1 MLGPVDA
8 NGAHGF
14 VRSVGHGRRRLSL
27 NERQWELLCSIQDM
41 LGGILQNMDIDEY
54 HAPAP
59 WLLENLWHSI
69 EAIKG
74 MESS

>member
-1 MLGPVDA
+1 MTM
-8 NGAHGF
+8 
-14 VRSVGHGRRRLSL
+14 

-41 LGGILQNMDIDEY
+41 LGGILQNMDQDEW

-59 WLLENLWHSI
+59 WLLENLWHGI

-74 MESS
+74 MESN

>member
-1 MLGPVDA
+1 MYDVASATKVSTKETVVLPM
-8 NGAHGF
+8 
-14 VRSVGHGRRRLSL
+14 
-27 NERQWELLCSIQDM
+27 NERQWELLCSIQDI
-41 LGGILQNMDIDEY
+41 LGGILQNMDRDAY

-74 MESS
+74 MESN

>member
-1 MLGPVDA
+1 MTDA
-8 NGAHGF
+8 GM
-14 VRSVGHGRRRLSL
+14 VKTM
-27 NERQWELLCSIQDM
+27 NERQWELLCSIQDI
-41 LGGILQNMDIDEY
+41 LSGILQNMDRDAY

-74 MESS
+74 MESN

>member
-1 MLGPVDA
+1 MAKTIIRRPQFA
-8 NGAHGF
+8 MN
-14 VRSVGHGRRRLSL
+14 VGLCRVMTM

-41 LGGILQNMDIDEY
+41 LGGILQNMDRDEF

-74 MESS
+74 MESN

>member
-1 MLGPVDA
+1 V
-8 NGAHGF
+8 NIGF
-14 VRSVGHGRRRLSL
+14 VIHVGMMSM

-41 LGGILQNMDIDEY
+41 LGGILQNMDRDEF

-74 MESS
+74 ME